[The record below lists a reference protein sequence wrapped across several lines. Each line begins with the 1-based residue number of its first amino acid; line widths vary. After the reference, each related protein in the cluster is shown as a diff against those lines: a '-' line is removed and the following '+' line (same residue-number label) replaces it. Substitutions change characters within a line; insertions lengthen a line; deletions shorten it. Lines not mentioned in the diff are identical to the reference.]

1 VADRNERRNITAGMK
16 AMARAILSPDPSK
29 GGRGKKASPN
39 EGFSATLLSQA
50 RTVKKYAP
58 TLVEK
63 VRDGFSLNDA
73 YEVAMT
79 GKFSMASTSANT
91 R

>member
-1 VADRNERRNITAGMK
+1 MK

-29 GGRGKKASPN
+29 GGRGKKASLS

-50 RTVKKYAP
+50 RTVKRYAP

-63 VRDGFSLNDA
+63 VRDGLPLSEAFEKAKRLS
-73 YEVAMT
+73 
-79 GKFSMASTSANT
+79 SP
-91 R
+91 